1 MVDNSRKHFYHQR
14 ILIEKIFI
22 VNEVLGVAFCLY
34 YVSCLQAIAPLP
46 TYHPGFPVWVLK
58 FMCCQNKL
66 SFNTVG
72 PLLFAGN
79 EHYCI
84 LCVEGIIHL
93 LSSNF

>member
-46 TYHPGFPVWVLK
+46 TYHPGFPV
-58 FMCCQNKL
+58 
-66 SFNTVG
+66 
-72 PLLFAGN
+72 
-79 EHYCI
+79 
-84 LCVEGIIHL
+84 
-93 LSSNF
+93 